1 MVYLKIKKS
10 NWNQNSSINLQN
22 SERELKGTIQ
32 CVYQESIMGIELKQ
46 YNFLNLKK
54 KKSMSNCHLY
64 SVQPG
69 N

>member
-46 YNFLNLKK
+46 YNFFFF
-54 KKSMSNCHLY
+54 SVVVIFYFPSNTD
-64 SVQPG
+64 
-69 N
+69 